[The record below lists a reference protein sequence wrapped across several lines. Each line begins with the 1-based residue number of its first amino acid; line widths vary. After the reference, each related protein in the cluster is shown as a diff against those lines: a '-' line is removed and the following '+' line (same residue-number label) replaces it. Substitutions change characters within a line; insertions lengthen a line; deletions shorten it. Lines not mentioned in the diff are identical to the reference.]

1 MNNSIAIVDD
11 DKEIAHIESLTLQKE
26 GYRTTVYP
34 DGASFLASLKSGKP
48 DLIILDLM
56 LPDIDGL
63 SLLKKVREDK
73 TDSDI
78 DVIIVSAKGMV
89 SDKVLGLDLG
99 ADDYLEKPFSTLEL
113 ASRVNARFRKK
124 KPLESLPKIG
134 DYTLDEKAHELFDA
148 DHLEVS
154 LTQSEWDLLVFF
166 VHHRGEA
173 LSREVL
179 FNALWGE
186 GDYESRA
193 LDVHIASL
201 RKKIGDPHG
210 EMIATVYGMGYRLNS

>member
-1 MNNSIAIVDD
+1 MNKEIAIVDD
-11 DKEIAHIESLTLQKE
+11 DKEIAHIENLTLAKE
-26 GYRTTVYP
+26 GYPVKVYP
-34 DGASFLASLKSGKP
+34 DGTSFLASLKTGKP
-48 DLIILDLM
+48 ALVILDLM

-63 SLLKKVREDK
+63 SLLKKLREDK
-73 TDSDI
+73 ANSDI

-124 KPLESLPKIG
+124 KPEVILPKIG
-134 DYTLDEKAHELFDA
+134 AFTLDEKAHELFDM

-173 LSREVL
+173 LSRETL
-179 FNALWGE
+179 FSALWGE
-186 GDYESRA
+186 GDYEPRA

-201 RKKIGDPHG
+201 RKKINDPHG
-210 EMIATVYGMGYRLNS
+210 EIIATVYGMGYRMNP

>member
-1 MNNSIAIVDD
+1 MNNSIAIIDD
-11 DKEIAHIESLTLQKE
+11 DKEIAHIESLTLTKE
-26 GYRTTVYP
+26 GYHTTVYP
-34 DGASFLASLKSGKP
+34 DGASFLASLPQEKP

-63 SLLKKVREDK
+63 SLLKKLREDGAN
-73 TDSDI
+73 SDT

-124 KPLESLPKIG
+124 KPLDVLPTIG
-134 DYTLDEKAHELFDA
+134 NFTLDEKAHELFDS
-148 DHLEVS
+148 DHLEVP

-173 LSREVL
+173 LSRENL

-201 RKKIGDPHG
+201 RKKIGDTHG
-210 EMIATVYGMGYRLNS
+210 EIIATVYGMGYRMNP

>member
-1 MNNSIAIVDD
+1 MNNHIAIVDD

-26 GYRTTVYP
+26 GYPTSVYP
-34 DGASFLASLKSGKP
+34 DGTSFLSSLAKEKP
-48 DLIILDLM
+48 ALIILDLM

-63 SLLKKVREDK
+63 SLLKRLREEK
-73 TDSDI
+73 ASADI

-124 KPLESLPKIG
+124 KPIEPLPQIG
-134 DYTLDEKAHELFDA
+134 HFTLDEKAHQLFDQ
-148 DHLEVS
+148 DHIEVP

-166 VHHRGEA
+166 FHHRGEA
-173 LSREVL
+173 LSRETL
-179 FNALWGE
+179 FDSPWGE

-201 RKKIGDPHG
+201 RKKIDDPHG
-210 EMIATVYGMGYRLNS
+210 KILATVYGMGYRMNP

>member
-1 MNNSIAIVDD
+1 MNKSIAIVDD
-11 DKEIAHIESLTLQKE
+11 DKEIAHIESLTLTKE
-26 GYRTTVYP
+26 GYETTVYP
-34 DGASFLASLKSGKP
+34 NGTSFLTALSETKP
-48 DLIILDLM
+48 ALLILDLM

-63 SLLKKVREDK
+63 TLLKRLREDPGNR
-73 TDSDI
+73 DV

-124 KPLESLPKIG
+124 NPPEELPKIG
-134 DYTLDEKAHELFDA
+134 TMSLDEKAHVLWNN
-148 DHLEVS
+148 DHIEVS

-173 LSREVL
+173 LSRETL
-179 FNALWGE
+179 FSALWGE

-201 RKKIGDPHG
+201 RRKINDPHG
-210 EMIATVYGMGYRLNS
+210 EILATVYGMGYRLNS

>member
-1 MNNSIAIVDD
+1 MNNTIAIVDD

-26 GYRTTVYP
+26 GYPTKVYG
-34 DGASFLASLKSGKP
+34 DGASFLASLAQEKP
-48 DLIILDLM
+48 ALVILDLM
-56 LPDIDGL
+56 LPDLDGL
-63 SLLKKVREDK
+63 TLLKRLREDEANK
-73 TDSDI
+73 EI

-124 KPLESLPKIG
+124 KPVETLFHFRSF
-134 DYTLDEKAHELFDA
+134 TLDEKAHELWDQNKN
-148 DHLEVS
+148 EVA
-154 LTQSEWDLLVFF
+154 LTQSEWDLLEIFI
-166 VHHRGEA
+166 HHRGEA
-173 LSREVL
+173 LSRETL

-193 LDVHIASL
+193 LDVHIFSL
-201 RKKIGDPHG
+201 RKKLNDPQG
-210 EMIATVYGMGYRLNS
+210 ELIATVYGLGYRMNL